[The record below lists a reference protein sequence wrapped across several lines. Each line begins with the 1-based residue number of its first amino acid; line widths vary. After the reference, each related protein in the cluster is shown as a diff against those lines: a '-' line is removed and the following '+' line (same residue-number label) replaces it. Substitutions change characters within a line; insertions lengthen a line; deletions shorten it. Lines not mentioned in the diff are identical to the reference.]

1 MTTSSRKTIVITAST
16 AQERSMLIK
25 RIYTNLHKE
34 PSVQLTVVQDQ
45 INRIRIF
52 HNVSP
57 GMRVL
62 IRTYLVV
69 LIPVYIDL
77 KPLNEIYGLVDF
89 HLDETIKRLRTLTTK
104 LESMQGQRFV
114 KGDRGKDLESVLTD
128 MIGGD

>member
-52 HNVSP
+52 HNVGP
-57 GMRVL
+57 GVKVL
-62 IRTYLVV
+62 IRTYLII
-69 LIPVYIDL
+69 LIPVYINL
-77 KPLNEIYGLVDF
+77 KPLNEVYGHVDF
-89 HLDETIKRLRTLTTK
+89 HLDETIKHLQVLTAK
-104 LESMQGQRFV
+104 LKSMQGQRYV
-114 KGDRGKDLESVLTD
+114 KGDQSRDLTSMLTD
-128 MIGGD
+128 MIGDF